1 MAEVERRRADV
12 PAASQPAIDVENL
25 PALLGRLGDDVMRL
39 VDTKLSLVKVEL
51 KEDAS
56 FYARNGAFTAVGA
69 MVALIGFALL
79 NVAVAFFIS
88 NFFANDAATTAERFT
103 PTSYG
108 LGFLITGVLYIIIG
122 GVIVLMMKNRLAAYN
137 PVPTTS
143 LDEIRKDKQWL
154 KNEM

>member
-1 MAEVERRRADV
+1 MAEVERRRADA
-12 PAASQPAIDVENL
+12 PLAQPAVDVENL

-69 MVALIGFALL
+69 MVALIGFALV

-88 NFFANDAATTAERFT
+88 NLFANAAAAPERFS

-108 LGFLITGVLYIIIG
+108 LGFLITGIVYVVLG
-122 GVIVLMMKNRLAAYN
+122 G
-137 PVPTTS
+137 
-143 LDEIRKDKQWL
+143 
-154 KNEM
+154 

>member
-12 PAASQPAIDVENL
+12 PAPMQTGVELENL
-25 PALLGRLGDDVMRL
+25 PTLFGKLGDDVMRL

-69 MVALIGFALL
+69 MVGLIGVALV
-79 NVAVAFFIS
+79 NVAISFFIP
-88 NFFANDAATTAERFT
+88 NLFANAAAAPERFS

-108 LGFLITGVLYIIIG
+108 LGFLITGILYVVIG
-122 GVIVLMMKNRLAAYN
+122 GVIVLVMKNKLAAYN
-137 PVPTTS
+137 
-143 LDEIRKDKQWL
+143 
-154 KNEM
+154 

>member
-1 MAEVERRRADV
+1 MAEVERRRAEV

-56 FYARNGAFTAVGA
+56 FYARNGALTAVGA

-108 LGFLITGVLYIIIG
+108 LGFLITGVIYIVIG
-122 GVIVLMMKNRLAAYN
+122 GVIVLVMKNRLAAYN
-137 PVPTTS
+137 PVPTTT

-154 KNEM
+154 KNEV

>member
-12 PAASQPAIDVENL
+12 PATAAELENL
-25 PALLGRLGDDVMRL
+25 PALVGKLGDDVMRL
-39 VDTKLSLVKVEL
+39 LDTKLSLVKVEL

-69 MVALIGFALL
+69 MVALIGFALV
-79 NVAVAFFIS
+79 NVAIAFFIS
-88 NFFANDAATTAERFT
+88 NFFGHETGTVAERFT

-108 LGFLITGVLYIIIG
+108 LGFLITGILYVVIG
-122 GVIVLMMKNRLAAYN
+122 GVIVLVMKNKLAAYN
-137 PVPTTS
+137 PVPTTT
-143 LDEIRKDKQWL
+143 LEEIRKDKQWL

>member
-1 MAEVERRRADV
+1 MAEVERRRVDL
-12 PAASQPAIDVENL
+12 PAPAQTGSELENL
-25 PALLGRLGDDVMRL
+25 PTLFGKLGDDVMRL

-69 MVALIGFALL
+69 MVALIGFALV

-88 NFFANDAATTAERFT
+88 NFFANEAAAAERFG

-108 LGFLITGVLYIIIG
+108 LGFLITGILYVVIG
-122 GVIVLMMKNRLAAYN
+122 GVIVLVMKNKLAAYN
-137 PVPTTS
+137 PVPTTT
-143 LDEIRKDKQWL
+143 LEEIRKDKQWL
-154 KNEM
+154 KNEI

>member
-12 PAASQPAIDVENL
+12 PAASQPAIDMENL
-25 PALLGRLGDDVMRL
+25 PALLGRLGDNVMQL

-51 KEDAS
+51 KEDAA
-56 FYARNGAFTAVGA
+56 FYARNGALTAVGA

-108 LGFLITGVLYIIIG
+108 LGFLITGVLYIVIG
-122 GVIVLMMKNRLAAYN
+122 GVIVLVMKNKLAAYN
-137 PVPTTS
+137 PVPTTT

>member
-12 PAASQPAIDVENL
+12 PAPAETGAELENL
-25 PALLGRLGDDVMRL
+25 PTLFGKLGDDVMRL

-69 MVALIGFALL
+69 MVALIGFALV
-79 NVAVAFFIS
+79 NVAIAFFIS
-88 NFFANDAATTAERFT
+88 NLFGHDGGAVERFT

-108 LGFLITGVLYIIIG
+108 LGFLITGILYVVIG
-122 GVIVLMMKNRLAAYN
+122 GVIVLVMKNKLAAYN
-137 PVPTTS
+137 PAPTTT
-143 LDEIRKDKQWL
+143 LEEIRKDKQWL

>member
-12 PAASQPAIDVENL
+12 PATAAELENL
-25 PALLGRLGDDVMRL
+25 PALVGKLGDDVMRL
-39 VDTKLSLVKVEL
+39 LDTKLSLVKVEL

-69 MVALIGFALL
+69 MVALIGFALV
-79 NVAVAFFIS
+79 NVAIAFFIS
-88 NFFANDAATTAERFT
+88 NLFGHDGGVVERFT

-108 LGFLITGVLYIIIG
+108 LGFLITGVLYVVIG
-122 GVIVLMMKNRLAAYN
+122 GVIVLVMKNKLAAYN
-137 PVPTTS
+137 PVPTTT

>member
-12 PAASQPAIDVENL
+12 PAPAQPAVDLENL
-25 PALLGRLGDDVMRL
+25 PTLFGKLGDDVMRL

-69 MVALIGFALL
+69 MVALIGFALV

-88 NFFANDAATTAERFT
+88 NLFANDAVAAQRFG
-103 PTSYG
+103 PNSYG
-108 LGFLITGVLYIIIG
+108 LGFLITGIVYVVIG
-122 GVIVLMMKNRLAAYN
+122 GIIVLVMKNKLAAYN
-137 PVPTTS
+137 PVPTTT

>member
-1 MAEVERRRADV
+1 MAEVERRAASA
-12 PAASQPAIDVENL
+12 PAAAPQSDIENL

-56 FYARNGAFTAVGA
+56 FYARNAALTAVGGIIA
-69 MVALIGFALL
+69 AIGFALV

-88 NFFANDAATTAERFT
+88 TLFGNDEAGRVAQQYG

-108 LGFLITGVLYIIIG
+108 WGFLITGVVYLVIG
-122 GVIVLMMKNRLAAYN
+122 GAIVLVMKNRLASYN
-137 PVPTTS
+137 PAPTTS
-143 LDEIRKDKQWL
+143 LEEIRKDKQWL